1 MRLVPSGF
9 TTATEMHIRRSQI
22 IQVGRA
28 LHLRLHL
35 HPLPPQVTTGSREL
49 DKLLRGG
56 FETGSITELFGEFR
70 TGEVVVLV
78 LVLCPGPSTD
88 HIPRE
93 VPAVPHHRRHL
104 PAAHR
109 ERRRRGWVLVVVV
122 ALVNGC
128 TCAALWPAQCAC
140 TCYT

>member
-78 LVLCPGPSTD
+78 LVLAC
-88 HIPRE
+88 
-93 VPAVPHHRRHL
+93 
-104 PAAHR
+104 
-109 ERRRRGWVLVVVV
+109 VL
-122 ALVNGC
+122 ALVLTISPGKSQLCHTIAVTCQLPIENGGAEGGC
-128 TCAALWPAQCAC
+128 WWWLWPW
-140 TCYT
+140 